1 MADVALWLPA
11 IVWGAI
17 FLWSYRREPRQ
28 FRNAF
33 FFFFFCACTLGAAAV
48 YFKQW
53 WITLP
58 IALAVAFTP
67 VITIVFML
75 VNEVML
81 VKREGFSLSHALPL
95 LFACTIVAW
104 FGALPVAHAA
114 RLPGVVVGFVLA
126 VTACGAWFFLSFA
139 ALLVY
144 SWLYRS
150 LPRRRRYDF
159 IIIHGA
165 GLKGQELTPL
175 LAGRVE
181 RAYELWNAQGRRATL
196 VPSGGQGEDE
206 EISEAEAMA
215 RHLRALGVPPT
226 QLALEDRS
234 TTTWE
239 NLSFSRDLIAEL
251 SSVPDPRSALV
262 TSDYHVFRAAMYA
275 RAVGLNADG
284 LGSRTARYYFPTA
297 FIREF
302 IAISRRYW
310 WPYATIMGLWAAF
323 TLFFL
328 TFR

>member
-239 NLSFSRDLIAEL
+239 NLSFSRDLIAER
-251 SSVPDPRSALV
+251 SSAPDPRSALV

-284 LGSRTARYYFPTA
+284 LGSRTARYYIPTA

>member
-17 FLWSYRREPRQ
+17 FLWSYWREPRQ

-33 FFFFFCACTLGAAAV
+33 FLFFFCACTLGAAAV
-48 YFKQW
+48 FFKQW

-95 LFACTIVAW
+95 LFACAIVAW

-139 ALLVY
+139 AMLLY

-165 GLKGQELTPL
+165 AVACR
-175 LAGRVE
+175 AGRTRLRAVE
-181 RAYELWNAQGRRATL
+181 CAG
-196 VPSGGQGEDE
+196 P
-206 EISEAEAMA
+206 A
-215 RHLRALGVPPT
+215 RHPRT
-226 QLALEDRS
+226 IRRS
-234 TTTWE
+234 
-239 NLSFSRDLIAEL
+239 
-251 SSVPDPRSALV
+251 
-262 TSDYHVFRAAMYA
+262 
-275 RAVGLNADG
+275 G
-284 LGSRTARYYFPTA
+284 
-297 FIREF
+297 
-302 IAISRRYW
+302 
-310 WPYATIMGLWAAF
+310 
-323 TLFFL
+323 
-328 TFR
+328 